1 MNFLEAI
8 ILGIVQGLTEFL
20 PVSSSAH
27 VQIASELM
35 QVPGLSDKNSA
46 TTAFIATIQ
55 LGTEA
60 AVLIYFAKDIARLVK
75 AWFRGVFNSKHR
87 GNADYRMAWLVIIA
101 SIPVGLAGYLLR
113 EFIQETVRTLWV
125 VAFTMLLFAGIL
137 YLADRYGRK
146 QKEVADMTFNTALGF
161 GLGQALAVI
170 PGVSRS
176 GASISFGLFAGFNR
190 ATAARFS
197 FLIGIPA
204 VLASGLIEFK
214 DSYQQLDA
222 AALSGTIV
230 ATITSFVVGYAVIS
244 GLLKYLN
251 KGSFM
256 PFVIWRLVVG
266 IALLVMLSNG
276 WITA

>member
-75 AWFRGVFNSKHR
+75 AWFKGLFSSKHR
-87 GNADYRMAWLVIIA
+87 SNADYKMAWLVIIA
-101 SIPVGLAGYLLR
+101 SIPVGLVGYLLR

-125 VAFTMLLFAGIL
+125 VAFTMILFAAIL

-146 QKEVADMTFNTALGF
+146 QKEVSEMSFNSAVGF

-190 ATAARFS
+190 AAAARFS

-230 ATITSFVVGYAVIS
+230 ATITSFVVGYLVIA

-266 IALLVMLSNG
+266 VALLIMLSNG
-276 WITA
+276 WISA

>member
-75 AWFRGVFNSKHR
+75 AWFRGVFNAKLR

-125 VAFTMLLFAGIL
+125 VAFTMILFAGIL

-146 QKEVADMTFNTALGF
+146 QKEVSDMTFNTAFGF

-176 GASISFGLFAGFNR
+176 GASISFGLLAGFNR
-190 ATAARFS
+190 AAAARFS

-230 ATITSFVVGYAVIS
+230 ATITSFVVGYAVIA

-256 PFVIWRLVVG
+256 PFVVWRLVVG

>member
-60 AVLIYFAKDIARLVK
+60 AVLIYFAKDIARLVR

-87 GNADYRMAWLVIIA
+87 GNADYRMAWIVIIA

-125 VAFTMLLFAGIL
+125 VAFTMILFAGIL

-190 ATAARFS
+190 AAAARFS

-214 DSYQQLDA
+214 DSYQQLDS

-230 ATITSFVVGYAVIS
+230 ATITSFVVGYAVIA

>member
-1 MNFLEAI
+1 MNFLQAI

-60 AVLIYFAKDIARLVK
+60 AVLIYFAKDIGRLVS
-75 AWFRGVFNSKHR
+75 AWFKGLFNSAAR
-87 GNADYRMAWLVIIA
+87 SNADYKMAWFVIIA
-101 SIPVGLAGYLLR
+101 SIPVGIAGLLLR
-113 EFIQETVRTLWV
+113 HFIEDTVRTLWV
-125 VAFTMLLFAGIL
+125 ISVTMILFGLILL
-137 YLADRYGRK
+137 LADRLGSK
-146 QKEVADMTFNTALGF
+146 QKAIKELTFGSAIGF
-161 GLGQALAVI
+161 GLGQMLSVV

-176 GASISFGLFAGFNR
+176 GASISFGLIAGFNR
-190 ATAARFS
+190 AAAARFS

-204 VLASGLIEFK
+204 VLASGLIQFK
-214 DSYQQLDA
+214 DSYQNLDTT
-222 AALSGTIV
+222 ALTGTLI
-230 ATITSFVVGYAVIS
+230 ATVTSFIVGYAVIA

-256 PFVIWRLVVG
+256 PFVIWRVIVG
-266 IALLVMLSNG
+266 IGLMVLLSLGLIS
-276 WITA
+276 A

>member
-60 AVLIYFAKDIARLVK
+60 AVLIYFAKDIARLIR

-125 VAFTMLLFAGIL
+125 VAFTMILFAGIL

-146 QKEVADMTFNTALGF
+146 QKEVSDMTFNTALGF

-190 ATAARFS
+190 AAAARFS

-214 DSYQQLDA
+214 DSYQQLDS

-230 ATITSFVVGYAVIS
+230 ATITSFVVGYAVIA

>member
-1 MNFLEAI
+1 MNFFQAI

-35 QVPGLSDKNSA
+35 QVKGLSDKNSA

-60 AVLIYFAKDIARLVK
+60 AVLIYFAKDISRLVK
-75 AWFRGVFNSKHR
+75 AWFRGVFNSR
-87 GNADYRMAWLVIIA
+87 ARSNADYKMAWLVIMA
-101 SIPVGLAGYLLR
+101 SIPVGLVGYLLR
-113 EFIQETVRTLWV
+113 NFIQETVRTLWV
-125 VAFTMLLFAGIL
+125 VAFMMILFGIILL
-137 YLADRYGRK
+137 LADRYGSR
-146 QKEVADMTFNTALGF
+146 QKEIKDLTFNSALGF
-161 GLGQALAVI
+161 GLGQALAVF

-190 ATAARFS
+190 AAAARFS

-214 DSYQQLDA
+214 DSYHYLDSG
-222 AALSGTIV
+222 ALAGTLV
-230 ATITSFVVGYAVIS
+230 ATVTSFVVGYAVIA

-266 IALLVMLSNG
+266 VLLLVMLTNG

>member
-35 QVPGLSDKNSA
+35 QIPGLSDKNSA

-75 AWFRGVFNSKHR
+75 AWFKGLVSSKHR

-101 SIPVGLAGYLLR
+101 SIPVGLVGYLLR

-125 VAFTMLLFAGIL
+125 VAFTMILFAAVL
-137 YLADRYGRK
+137 HLADRYGRK
-146 QKEVADMTFNTALGF
+146 QKNVSEVTFNSAVGF

-190 ATAARFS
+190 AAAARFS

-222 AALSGTIV
+222 AALSGTVV
-230 ATITSFVVGYAVIS
+230 ATITSFVVGYAVIA

-266 IALLVMLSNG
+266 VALLVMLSNG
-276 WITA
+276 WISA

>member
-75 AWFRGVFNSKHR
+75 AWFKGLFSSEHR
-87 GNADYRMAWLVIIA
+87 SNADYKMAWLIIIA
-101 SIPVGLAGYLLR
+101 SIPVGVVGYLLR

-125 VAFTMLLFAGIL
+125 VAFTMILFAAIL
-137 YLADRYGRK
+137 FLADRYGRK
-146 QKEVADMTFNTALGF
+146 QKEVSDMSFNSAIGF

-190 ATAARFS
+190 AAAARFS

-222 AALSGTIV
+222 AALSGTVV
-230 ATITSFVVGYAVIS
+230 ATITSFVVGYAVIA

-256 PFVIWRLVVG
+256 PFVVWRLVVG
-266 IALLVMLSNG
+266 VALLVMLSNG
-276 WITA
+276 WISA

>member
-35 QVPGLSDKNSA
+35 QIPGLSDKNSA

-60 AVLIYFAKDIARLVK
+60 AVLIYFAKDISRLVK
-75 AWFRGVFNSKHR
+75 AWFRGVSNAKLR
-87 GNADYRMAWLVIIA
+87 DNADYRMAWLVIIA
-101 SIPVGLAGYLLR
+101 SIPVGLVGYLLR
-113 EFIQETVRTLWV
+113 DFIQDTVRTLWV
-125 VAFTMLLFAGIL
+125 VAFTMILFAAIL
-137 YLADRYGRK
+137 FLADRYGRR
-146 QKEVADMTFNTALGF
+146 QKEVAEVTFNSAVGF
-161 GLGQALAVI
+161 GLSQALAVI

-176 GASISFGLFAGFNR
+176 GASISFGLFAGFTR
-190 ATAARFS
+190 AAAARFS

-214 DSYQQLDA
+214 DSYQMLDA
-222 AALSGTIV
+222 NALSGTIV
-230 ATITSFVVGYAVIS
+230 ATITSFVVGYLVIA

-256 PFVIWRLVVG
+256 PFVVWRLVVG
-266 IALLVMLSNG
+266 FGLLVMLSNG
-276 WITA
+276 WISA

>member
-1 MNFLEAI
+1 MSFLEAI

-27 VQIASELM
+27 VQIFSELM

-60 AVLIYFAKDIARLVK
+60 AVLIYFAKDISRLLK
-75 AWFRGVFNSKHR
+75 AWFQGLFNSNKR
-87 GNADYRMAWLVIIA
+87 NNADYRMAWLVIIA
-101 SIPVGLAGYLLR
+101 SIPVGLIGYLLR

-125 VAFTMLLFAGIL
+125 VAFTMIIFAIILL
-137 YLADRYGRK
+137 LADYYGKK
-146 QKEVADMTFNTALGF
+146 QKGVEEMTFNTALGF

-190 ATAARFS
+190 AAAARFS

-214 DSYQQLDA
+214 DSYQYLDSQ
-222 AALSGTIV
+222 ALSGTLV
-230 ATITSFVVGYAVIS
+230 ATITSFIVGYAVIA

-256 PFVIWRLVVG
+256 PFVIWRLIVG
-266 IALLVMLSNG
+266 VALIVMLSNG
-276 WITA
+276 WISA

>member
-1 MNFLEAI
+1 MSFLEAI

-27 VQIASELM
+27 VQIFSELM

-60 AVLIYFAKDIARLVK
+60 AVLIYFARDISRLLK
-75 AWFRGVFNSKHR
+75 AWFQGLFNSNKR
-87 GNADYRMAWLVIIA
+87 NNADYRMAWLVIIA
-101 SIPVGLAGYLLR
+101 SIPVGLIGYLLR

-125 VAFTMLLFAGIL
+125 VAFTMIIFAIILF
-137 YLADRYGRK
+137 LADYFGKK
-146 QKEVADMTFNTALGF
+146 QKGVEEMTFNTALGF

-190 ATAARFS
+190 AAAARFS

-214 DSYQQLDA
+214 DSYQYLDA
-222 AALSGTIV
+222 QALSGTLV
-230 ATITSFVVGYAVIS
+230 ATVTSFIVGYAVIA

-256 PFVIWRLVVG
+256 PFVIWRLIVG
-266 IALLVMLSNG
+266 VALIVMLSNG
-276 WITA
+276 WISA

>member
-35 QVPGLSDKNSA
+35 QIPGLSDKNSA

-75 AWFRGVFNSKHR
+75 AWFRGVFNAKLR
-87 GNADYRMAWLVIIA
+87 DNADYRMAWLVIIA
-101 SIPVGLAGYLLR
+101 SIPVGLVGYLLR
-113 EFIQETVRTLWV
+113 DFIQDTVRTLWV
-125 VAFTMLLFAGIL
+125 VAFTMILFAGIL
-137 YLADRYGRK
+137 FLADRYGRR
-146 QKEVADMTFNTALGF
+146 QKEVSDVTFNSAIGF
-161 GLGQALAVI
+161 GLSQALAVI

-176 GASISFGLFAGFNR
+176 GASISFGLFAGFTR
-190 ATAARFS
+190 SAAARFS

-214 DSYQQLDA
+214 DSYQMLDA
-222 AALSGTIV
+222 NALSGTIV
-230 ATITSFVVGYAVIS
+230 ATITSFVVGYLVIA

-266 IALLVMLSNG
+266 FGLLVMLSNG
-276 WITA
+276 WISA

>member
-1 MNFLEAI
+1 MSFLEAI

-27 VQIASELM
+27 VQIFSELM

-60 AVLIYFAKDIARLVK
+60 AVLIYFAKDISRLLK
-75 AWFRGVFNSKHR
+75 AWFQGLFNSKKR
-87 GNADYRMAWLVIIA
+87 NNADYRMAWLVIIA
-101 SIPVGLAGYLLR
+101 SIPVGLIGYLLR

-125 VAFTMLLFAGIL
+125 VAFTMIIFAIILF
-137 YLADRYGRK
+137 LADFYGKK
-146 QKEVADMTFNTALGF
+146 QKVVEEMTFNTALGF

-190 ATAARFS
+190 AAAARFS

-214 DSYQQLDA
+214 DSYQYLDA
-222 AALSGTIV
+222 QALSGTLV
-230 ATITSFVVGYAVIS
+230 ATVTSFVVGYAVIA

-256 PFVIWRLVVG
+256 PFVIWRLIVG
-266 IALLVMLSNG
+266 VALIVMLSNG
-276 WITA
+276 WISA

>member
-35 QVPGLSDKNSA
+35 RVPGLSDENSA

-60 AVLIYFAKDIARLVK
+60 AVLIYFAKDIARLLK
-75 AWFRGVFNSKHR
+75 AWFKGIFNSSAR
-87 GNADYRMAWLVIIA
+87 DNADYKMAWLVIFA
-101 SIPVGLAGYLLR
+101 SIPVGVIGYVLR
-113 EFIQETVRTLWV
+113 DFIQDTVRTLWV
-125 VAFTMLLFAGIL
+125 VAFTMIIFAIILF
-137 YLADRYGRK
+137 LADHYGKR
-146 QKEVADMTFNTALGF
+146 QKELKDMTFNTAIGF

-190 ATAARFS
+190 AAAARFS

-204 VLASGLIEFK
+204 VLASGLIEFS
-214 DSYQQLDA
+214 DSYQHLDE

-230 ATITSFVVGYAVIS
+230 ATVTSFVVGYAVIA

-256 PFVIWRLVVG
+256 PFVIWRLIVG
-266 IALLVMLSNG
+266 VALLIMLSNG
-276 WITA
+276 WISA

>member
-35 QVPGLSDKNSA
+35 QIPGLSDKNSA

-75 AWFRGVFNSKHR
+75 AWFRGAFNAKLR
-87 GNADYRMAWLVIIA
+87 DNADYRMAWLVIIA
-101 SIPVGLAGYLLR
+101 SIPVGLVGYLLR
-113 EFIQETVRTLWV
+113 DFIQDTVRTLWV
-125 VAFTMLLFAGIL
+125 VAFTMILFAAIL
-137 YLADRYGRK
+137 FLADRYGRR
-146 QKEVADMTFNTALGF
+146 QKEVADVTFNSAVGF
-161 GLGQALAVI
+161 GLSQALAVI

-176 GASISFGLFAGFNR
+176 GASISFGLFAGFTR
-190 ATAARFS
+190 AAAARFS

-214 DSYQQLDA
+214 DSYQMLDA
-222 AALSGTIV
+222 NALSGTIV
-230 ATITSFVVGYAVIS
+230 ATITSFVVGYLVIA

-256 PFVIWRLVVG
+256 PFVVWRLVVG
-266 IALLVMLSNG
+266 FGLLVMLSNG
-276 WITA
+276 WISA

>member
-75 AWFRGVFNSKHR
+75 AWFKGLFSSKHR
-87 GNADYRMAWLVIIA
+87 GNADYKMAWLVIIA
-101 SIPVGLAGYLLR
+101 SIPVGLIGYLLR

-125 VAFTMLLFAGIL
+125 VAFTMILFAAIL

-146 QKEVADMTFNTALGF
+146 QKEVSEMTFNSAVGF

-190 ATAARFS
+190 AAAARFS

-230 ATITSFVVGYAVIS
+230 ATITSFVVGYLVIA

-266 IALLVMLSNG
+266 VALLIMLSNG
-276 WITA
+276 WISA

>member
-75 AWFRGVFNSKHR
+75 AWFRGVFNAKLR

-125 VAFTMLLFAGIL
+125 VAFTMILFAGIL

-146 QKEVADMTFNTALGF
+146 QKEVSDMTFNTALGF

-190 ATAARFS
+190 AAAARFS

-204 VLASGLIEFK
+204 VLASGLVEFK

-230 ATITSFVVGYAVIS
+230 ATITSFVVGYAVIA

-256 PFVIWRLVVG
+256 PFVVWRLVVG
-266 IALLVMLSNG
+266 IVLLVMLSNG

>member
-1 MNFLEAI
+1 MSFLEAI

-20 PVSSSAH
+20 PVSSSAN

-75 AWFRGVFNSKHR
+75 AWFRGVFNARLR

-101 SIPVGLAGYLLR
+101 SIPVGFAGYLLR

-125 VAFTMLLFAGIL
+125 VAFTMILFAGIL

-146 QKEVADMTFNTALGF
+146 QKEVSDMTFNTALGF

-190 ATAARFS
+190 AAAARFS

-230 ATITSFVVGYAVIS
+230 ATITSFVVGYAVIA

-256 PFVIWRLVVG
+256 PFVVWRLVVG

>member
-27 VQIASELM
+27 VQIFSELM

-60 AVLIYFAKDIARLVK
+60 AVLIYFAKDIARLLK
-75 AWFRGVFNSKHR
+75 AWFKGLFNSAAR
-87 GNADYRMAWLVIIA
+87 ENADYKMAWLVIFA
-101 SIPVGLAGYLLR
+101 SIPVGLIGYLLR

-125 VAFTMLLFAGIL
+125 VAFTMIIFAIILF
-137 YLADRYGRK
+137 LADYYGKR
-146 QKEVADMTFNTALGF
+146 QKEIKDMTFNTALGF

-190 ATAARFS
+190 AAAARFS

-204 VLASGLIEFK
+204 VLASGLIEFS
-214 DSYQQLDA
+214 DSYQQLDE

-230 ATITSFVVGYAVIS
+230 ATITSFVVGYLVIA

-256 PFVIWRLVVG
+256 PFVIWRLIVG
-266 IALLVMLSNG
+266 VALLIMLSNG
-276 WITA
+276 WISA

>member
-27 VQIASELM
+27 VQIFSELM

-60 AVLIYFAKDIARLVK
+60 AVLIYFAKDIARLLK
-75 AWFRGVFNSKHR
+75 AWFKGLFNSAAR
-87 GNADYRMAWLVIIA
+87 ENADYKMAWLVIFA
-101 SIPVGLAGYLLR
+101 SIPVGLIGYLLR

-125 VAFTMLLFAGIL
+125 VAFTMIIFAIILF
-137 YLADRYGRK
+137 LADHYGKR
-146 QKEVADMTFNTALGF
+146 QKEIKDMTFNTALGF

-190 ATAARFS
+190 AAAARFS

-204 VLASGLIEFK
+204 VLASGLIEFS
-214 DSYQQLDA
+214 DSYQQLDE

-230 ATITSFVVGYAVIS
+230 ATITSFVVGYLVIA

-256 PFVIWRLVVG
+256 PFVIWRLIVG
-266 IALLVMLSNG
+266 VALLVMLSNG
-276 WITA
+276 WISA

>member
-60 AVLIYFAKDIARLVK
+60 AVLIYFAKDIARLVR

-125 VAFTMLLFAGIL
+125 VAFTIILFAGIL

-190 ATAARFS
+190 AAAARFS

-230 ATITSFVVGYAVIS
+230 ATITSFVVGYAVIA

-266 IALLVMLSNG
+266 IALLVMLSSG

>member
-27 VQIASELM
+27 VQIASEIM
-35 QVPGLSDKNSA
+35 QVPGLFDKNSA

-87 GNADYRMAWLVIIA
+87 GNADYKMAWLVIIA

-125 VAFTMLLFAGIL
+125 VAFTMILFAGIL

-146 QKEVADMTFNTALGF
+146 QKEVADMSFNTALGF
-161 GLGQALAVI
+161 GLGQALAVV

-190 ATAARFS
+190 TAAARFS

-214 DSYQQLDA
+214 DSYQQLDS

-230 ATITSFVVGYAVIS
+230 ATITSFVVGYAVIA

-266 IALLVMLSNG
+266 IGLLVMLSNG

>member
-1 MNFLEAI
+1 MTFVEAI
-8 ILGIVQGLTEFL
+8 ILGLVQGLTEFL

-35 QVPGLSDKNSA
+35 QVKGLSEKNSA

-55 LGTEA
+55 LGTEL
-60 AVLIYFAKDIARLVK
+60 AVLIYFAKDISRLIR
-75 AWFRGVFNSKHR
+75 AWFKGVLNKNFRDNT
-87 GNADYRMAWLVIIA
+87 DYKMAWLVIIA

-113 EFIQETVRTLWV
+113 SFIQETVRTLWV
-125 VAFTMLLFAGIL
+125 VAFTMILFGLIL
-137 YLADRYGRK
+137 FLADRYGRK
-146 QKEVADMTFNTALGF
+146 EKVVQEMTFNTALGF

-176 GASISFGLFAGFNR
+176 GASISFGLFAGFTR
-190 ATAARFS
+190 TAAARFS

-214 DSYQQLDA
+214 DSYQFLDS

-230 ATITSFVVGYAVIS
+230 ATITSFVVGYGVIA
-244 GLLKYLN
+244 GLLRYLN
-251 KGSFM
+251 RGSFL
-256 PFVIWRLVVG
+256 PFVIWRIVVG
-266 IALLVMLSNG
+266 FLLLIFLSNG

>member
-75 AWFRGVFNSKHR
+75 AWFKGLFSSKHR
-87 GNADYRMAWLVIIA
+87 SNADYKMAWLVIIA
-101 SIPVGLAGYLLR
+101 SIPVGLVGYLLR

-125 VAFTMLLFAGIL
+125 VAFTMILFAAIL

-146 QKEVADMTFNTALGF
+146 QKEVSEMTFNSALGF

-190 ATAARFS
+190 AAAARFS

-214 DSYQQLDA
+214 DSYQQLDSS
-222 AALSGTIV
+222 ALSGTIV
-230 ATITSFVVGYAVIS
+230 ATITSFVVGYAVIA

-251 KGSFM
+251 RGSFM

-266 IALLVMLSNG
+266 VALLIMLSNG
-276 WITA
+276 WISA

>member
-27 VQIASELM
+27 VQIFSELM

-60 AVLIYFAKDIARLVK
+60 AVLIYFAKDIARLLK
-75 AWFRGVFNSKHR
+75 AWLKGLFNSAAR
-87 GNADYRMAWLVIIA
+87 ENADYKMAWLVIFA
-101 SIPVGLAGYLLR
+101 SIPVGVIGYVLR

-125 VAFTMLLFAGIL
+125 VAFTMIIFAIILF
-137 YLADRYGRK
+137 LADHYGKR
-146 QKEVADMTFNTALGF
+146 QKEIKDMTFNTALGF

-176 GASISFGLFAGFNR
+176 GASISFGLVAGFNR
-190 ATAARFS
+190 AAAARFS

-204 VLASGLIEFK
+204 VLASGLIEFS
-214 DSYQQLDA
+214 DSYQQLDE

-230 ATITSFVVGYAVIS
+230 ATITSFVVGYLVIA

-266 IALLVMLSNG
+266 VALLIMLSNG
-276 WITA
+276 WISA